1 MDESILYTHNT
12 KYPKLCF
19 IIYIFILTTTIKFSV
34 SQPSSDCDLYLQ
46 IIPPP
51 NSSTCEWGEWGGFLD
66 NRCCGGAFNDY
77 LNVLGWRANQ
87 TGKIFLNDTEQ
98 TDCLT
103 KVIVGCGI
111 EKLTSGSGG
120 CSDFSVDD
128 VTHKLG
134 DKLRNLRENC
144 QFLSPDEENQS
155 CRDCVRSW
163 KDIKGTH
170 SDQNGQPAET
180 ESDLCRFAVLVSL
193 TSSQIEDRTWDGKIY
208 KCLGKQDNY
217 TENATVN
224 IAENR
229 TGNNKNNSDKIG
241 IIAGVVGASAII
253 IFFTLVM
260 LKKKW
265 YKSNVAPRKNASKCV
280 LPDKSGNLKLSVREV
295 YAATNNLSE
304 SNFIGEG
311 TVGKVYKGI
320 LSNKKPVAV
329 KHIFNDKHVQTF
341 LREVSSL
348 SCIRHPNLV
357 ALLGCC
363 ENEDEFF
370 LVHELCPNGNLAEWL
385 FGKDKVLT
393 WIQRL
398 EIAIDSARGLW
409 FLHTYPK
416 GCIVHRDIKPTN
428 ILLGTNFEAKLSDFG
443 LSKVIDPGESYA
455 SSEVRGTFGYVD
467 PEYQSNS
474 KVNSS
479 GDVYSFGIV
488 LLQIISGKKVI
499 NMNLNRPISLD
510 KMAKS
515 LIRGGSIVEFVDPK
529 LNAEYS
535 SEAFDMT
542 FKLAVSCTS
551 LKQKRPSME
560 QVVQTL
566 EEALNM
572 STRETG
578 STPYATPDHPSTP

>member
-19 IIYIFILTTTIKFSV
+19 IIYIILTTTIKFSV
-34 SQPSSDCDLYLQ
+34 SQPSSDCHLYLQ

-134 DKLRNLRENC
+134 DKLRNLQENC
-144 QFLSPDEENQS
+144 HFLSPDEENQS
-155 CRDCVRSW
+155 CSDCVRSW

-170 SDQNGQPAET
+170 SDQNGQPAEI

-193 TSSQIEDRTWDGKIY
+193 TSSRIEDRTWDGKIY

-241 IIAGVVGASAII
+241 IIASVVGASAII
-253 IFFTLVM
+253 IFFALVM

-311 TVGKVYKGI
+311 TAGKVYKGI

-370 LVHELCPNGNLAEWL
+370 LVYELCPNGNLAEWL

>member
-1 MDESILYTHNT
+1 MDGEMGKEARMKVEEFGEAARKAMEEGGSSWHPMNHLIDELQALRDMSCTNHVEMDEVWEADEFKYRVSVSNISDILNTRTYDMDEFILYTHNT

-103 KVIVGCGI
+103 KVIVVCGI

-128 VTHKLG
+128 VTQKLG

-155 CRDCVRSW
+155 CSDCVRSW

-170 SDQNGQPAET
+170 SDQNGQPAEI
-180 ESDLCRFAVLVSL
+180 ESDLCRFAVLVPL
-193 TSSQIEDRTWDGKIY
+193 TSSRIEDRTWDGKIY

-229 TGNNKNNSDKIG
+229 TGNNKNNS
-241 IIAGVVGASAII
+241 
-253 IFFTLVM
+253 
-260 LKKKW
+260 
-265 YKSNVAPRKNASKCV
+265 ASKCV

-311 TVGKVYKGI
+311 TAGKVYKGI

-329 KHIFNDKHVQTF
+329 KHIFNEKHVQTF

-370 LVHELCPNGNLAEWL
+370 LVYELCPNGNLAEWL

-510 KMAKS
+510 KMRWQHS
-515 LIRGGSIVEFVDPK
+515 RICGSKTQCRVLVRSF
-529 LNAEYS
+529 
-535 SEAFDMT
+535 
-542 FKLAVSCTS
+542 
-551 LKQKRPSME
+551 
-560 QVVQTL
+560 
-566 EEALNM
+566 
-572 STRETG
+572 
-578 STPYATPDHPSTP
+578 

>member
-1 MDESILYTHNT
+1 MDESILCAHNT

-19 IIYIFILTTTIKFSV
+19 VICIFILTTTKFSV

-98 TDCLT
+98 MDCLT
-103 KVIVGCGI
+103 KAIVGCGI

-120 CSDFSVDD
+120 CSNFSVDD

-134 DKLRNLRENC
+134 DKLRNLWENC

-155 CRDCVRSW
+155 CSDCVRSW
-163 KDIKGTH
+163 KDIKGTQ
-170 SDQNGQPAET
+170 SDQNGQPAEI
-180 ESDLCRFAVLVSL
+180 ESDICRFAVLVSL
-193 TSSQIEDRTWDGKIY
+193 TSSRIEDQTWNGKIY

-217 TENATVN
+217 T
-224 IAENR
+224 
-229 TGNNKNNSDKIG
+229 
-241 IIAGVVGASAII
+241 
-253 IFFTLVM
+253 
-260 LKKKW
+260 
-265 YKSNVAPRKNASKCV
+265 ASKCV

-311 TVGKVYKGI
+311 TAGKVYKGI

-329 KHIFNDKHVQTF
+329 KHIFYDKHVQTY

-363 ENEDEFF
+363 DNEDGFF
-370 LVHELCPNGNLAEWL
+370 LVYELCRMETLQSG
-385 FGKDKVLT
+385 
-393 WIQRL
+393 
-398 EIAIDSARGLW
+398 
-409 FLHTYPK
+409 FL
-416 GCIVHRDIKPTN
+416 
-428 ILLGTNFEAKLSDFG
+428 
-443 LSKVIDPGESYA
+443 
-455 SSEVRGTFGYVD
+455 
-467 PEYQSNS
+467 YQSNS

-515 LIRGGSIVEFVDPK
+515 LIRGGSVVEFVDPK

-542 FKLAVSCTS
+542 FILALSCTS
-551 LKQKRPSME
+551 LKQNDHPWNKLSKHWKRP
-560 QVVQTL
+560 
-566 EEALNM
+566 
-572 STRETG
+572 
-578 STPYATPDHPSTP
+578 

>member
-19 IIYIFILTTTIKFSV
+19 IVYIFILTTTIKFSV

-229 TGNNKNNSDKIG
+229 TGNNKNNS
-241 IIAGVVGASAII
+241 GVVGASAII

-311 TVGKVYKGI
+311 TAGKVYKGI

-370 LVHELCPNGNLAEWL
+370 LVHELCPNGNLAEWF

>member
-103 KVIVGCGI
+103 KAIVGCGI
-111 EKLTSGSGG
+111 EKLTSASGG
-120 CSDFSVDD
+120 CSNFSVDD

-134 DKLRNLRENC
+134 DKLRNLWENC

-155 CRDCVRSW
+155 CSDCVRSW

-170 SDQNGQPAET
+170 SDQNGQPAEI
-180 ESDLCRFAVLVSL
+180 ESDICRFAVLVSL
-193 TSSQIEDRTWDGKIY
+193 TSSRIEDQTGWKIY

-217 TENATVN
+217 T
-224 IAENR
+224 
-229 TGNNKNNSDKIG
+229 DKIG
-241 IIAGVVGASAII
+241 IIARVVGASAII
-253 IFFTLVM
+253 IFFTLVV

-265 YKSNVAPRKNASKCV
+265 YKSNAAPKKN
-280 LPDKSGNLKLSVREV
+280 DKSGNLKLSVREV

-311 TVGKVYKGI
+311 TAGKVYKGI

-370 LVHELCPNGNLAEWL
+370 LVYELCPNGNLAEWL

-416 GCIVHRDIKPTN
+416 GCIVHRDIK
-428 ILLGTNFEAKLSDFG
+428 AKS
-443 LSKVIDPGESYA
+443 
-455 SSEVRGTFGYVD
+455 SSEV
-467 PEYQSNS
+467 
-474 KVNSS
+474 
-479 GDVYSFGIV
+479 
-488 LLQIISGKKVI
+488 
-499 NMNLNRPISLD
+499 
-510 KMAKS
+510 A
-515 LIRGGSIVEFVDPK
+515 
-529 LNAEYS
+529 A
-535 SEAFDMT
+535 
-542 FKLAVSCTS
+542 
-551 LKQKRPSME
+551 
-560 QVVQTL
+560 
-566 EEALNM
+566 
-572 STRETG
+572 
-578 STPYATPDHPSTP
+578 